1 MGVQVLKNTKTVMVS
16 SDGLA
21 SCLGLT
27 RPRVIQLCNEGII
40 QKDEHGKYLLAES
53 VARYCEYLRSGQTEK
68 KTDTQA
74 QYWQEKAQH
83 EASRR
88 EMASINLGKIKG
100 ELLDAKEIEMA
111 LGGML
116 TAFRRRMLSLPHKM
130 AKILAGKKEREIG
143 KVLKKEIDSALT
155 DLSECDV
162 SKFGNGGEAVD
173 DAESS

>member
-1 MGVQVLKNTKTVMVS
+1 MPENDDNISGRELAEKLGISRTTLYQFLSDGVLKKGEDNKFKEA
-16 SDGLA
+16 D
-21 SCLGLT
+21 
-27 RPRVIQLCNEGII
+27 
-40 QKDEHGKYLLAES
+40 S
-53 VARYCEYLRSGQTEK
+53 VKQYCEYLRAGQTEK

-88 EMASINLGKIKG
+88 EMAAINLAKIKG
-100 ELLDAKEIEMA
+100 EILETKDVEMA

-130 AKILAGKKEREIG
+130 AKMLVGKKEQEIG
-143 KVLKKEIDSALT
+143 RLLTMEINSALT

-173 DAESS
+173 DKGGNA

>member
-1 MGVQVLKNTKTVMVS
+1 MPTLTVEKNKTVTGKELAEWLVIS
-16 SDGLA
+16 RTWLYQLVADG
-21 SCLGLT
+21 
-27 RPRVIQLCNEGII
+27 VIK
-40 QKDEHGKYLLAES
+40 KDENNRFNLKDSIG
-53 VARYCEYLRSGQTEK
+53 RYCQHLRTGTVEK

-173 DAESS
+173 DAEGS